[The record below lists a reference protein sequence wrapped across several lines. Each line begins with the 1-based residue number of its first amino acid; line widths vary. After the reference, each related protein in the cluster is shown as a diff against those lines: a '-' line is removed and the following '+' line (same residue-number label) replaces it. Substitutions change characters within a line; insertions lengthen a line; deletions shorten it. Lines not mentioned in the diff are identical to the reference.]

1 MDDNDKYISQE
12 LQETFE
18 RYLLDQMDDRE
29 RSRFLKNLEQDPN
42 LMHQFEEFKALFH
55 TVEELALQEH
65 LDSYHSEMETSIEK
79 TTGDRTF
86 PFYKIAAV
94 VTVMVALGLWILY
107 QKDPNEKLYQE
118 YFTADPG
125 LPTVMGNSG
134 NYAFYE
140 AMVDYKQGHYKT
152 AITKWEQQW
161 AEKKDNDTLNY
172 FLGSAYLADGE
183 STKAIPYF
191 DRVLGSKQTSFKNEA
206 AFYQGLA
213 HIKNGDPQAA
223 LKSLEKAQDEK
234 SRELIK
240 KLKD

>member
-1 MDDNDKYISQE
+1 MNDSPYISQE
-12 LQETFE
+12 RQETFE
-18 RYLLDQMDDRE
+18 RYLMDQMDNRE
-29 RSRFLKNLEQDPN
+29 RSQFLENLEQDAQ
-42 LMHQFEEFKALFH
+42 LIQQFNEFKALFH
-55 TVEELALQEH
+55 NVEEAALREQ
-65 LDSYHSEMETSIEK
+65 MESFHTELKSPSKKITK
-79 TTGDRTF
+79 GRTF
-86 PFYKIAAV
+86 PIYKIAAV
-94 VTVMVALGLWILY
+94 IAVLVAMGLWLLY

-125 LPTVMGNSG
+125 LPTVMGNSS

-140 AMVDYKQGHYKT
+140 AMVDYKRGHYKT
-152 AITKWEQQW
+152 AITKWEQLW

-172 FLGSAYLADGE
+172 FIGSAYLADGE
-183 STKAIPYF
+183 ATKAISYF
-191 DRVLGSKQTSFKNEA
+191 DRVVENEQASFKNEA

-213 HIKNGDPQAA
+213 HLKNGDTQAA

>member
-1 MDDNDKYISQE
+1 MNDSSYISQE
-12 LQETFE
+12 HQETFE
-18 RYLLDQMDDRE
+18 RYLMDQMGDQE
-29 RSRFLKNLEQDPN
+29 RSRFLENLEQDAQ
-42 LMHQFEEFKALFH
+42 LMHQFKEFKALFH
-55 TVEELALQEH
+55 SVEETALRE
-65 LDSYHSEMETSIEK
+65 SMESFHSELESPSEK
-79 TTGDRTF
+79 ITKGRDF
-86 PFYKIAAV
+86 PIYKIAAV
-94 VTVMVALGLWILY
+94 ITVLVAMGLWFLY

-125 LPTVMGNSG
+125 LPTVMGNSS

-152 AITKWEQQW
+152 AISKWQQLW
-161 AEKKDNDTLNY
+161 AAKKDNDTLNY

-183 STKAIPYF
+183 ATKAISFF
-191 DRVLGSKQTSFKNEA
+191 DRVVENEQASFKNEA

-213 HIKNGDPQAA
+213 HLKNGDPQAA

-240 KLKD
+240 KLKN

>member
-1 MDDNDKYISQE
+1 MNDSSYISQE
-12 LQETFE
+12 HQETFE
-18 RYLLDQMDDRE
+18 RYLMDQMGDQE
-29 RSRFLKNLEQDPN
+29 RSRFLENLEQDAQ
-42 LMHQFEEFKALFH
+42 LMHQFKEFKALFH
-55 TVEELALQEH
+55 SVEETALRE
-65 LDSYHSEMETSIEK
+65 SMESFHSELESPSKKITK
-79 TTGDRTF
+79 GRDF
-86 PFYKIAAV
+86 PIYKIAAV
-94 VTVMVALGLWILY
+94 ITVLVAMGLWFLY

-125 LPTVMGNSG
+125 LPTVMGNSS

-152 AITKWEQQW
+152 AISKWQQLW
-161 AEKKDNDTLNY
+161 AAKKDNDTLNY

-183 STKAIPYF
+183 ATKAISFF
-191 DRVLGSKQTSFKNEA
+191 DRVVENEQASFKNEA

-213 HIKNGDPQAA
+213 HLKNGNPQAA

>member
-18 RYLLDQMDDRE
+18 RYLLDQMDDQE
-29 RSRFLKNLEQDPN
+29 RSRFLKNLEQDPK
-42 LMHQFEEFKALFH
+42 LMQQFKEFKALFH
-55 TVEELALQEH
+55 SVEEASLREQME
-65 LDSYHSEMETSIEK
+65 SFHSDLESSSEK
-79 TTGDRTF
+79 LTKSRTF
-86 PFYKIAAV
+86 PIYKIAAV
-94 VTVMVALGLWILY
+94 ITVLVAMGLWLLY

-125 LPTVMGNSG
+125 LPTVMGNSS

-152 AITKWEQQW
+152 AISKWEQLW
-161 AEKKDNDTLNY
+161 AAKKDNDTLNY
-172 FLGSAYLADGE
+172 FLGSAYLANGE
-183 STKAIPYF
+183 ATRAISFF
-191 DRVLGSKQTSFKNEA
+191 DRVVENEQASFKNEA

-213 HIKNGDPQAA
+213 HLKNGDTRAA